1 MQLASYQPAP
11 EILENAARVIREGGV
26 VLHPTDTLYGLA
38 CDPFC
43 AEAVDRLIAIK
54 GRPPERGLLL
64 LVPDCASVDY
74 LCDEIPEVFHTA
86 ARELWPG
93 PFTFLL
99 RAASRLPQGVR
110 GKEGKVG
117 VRQPDLPYLQSWMS
131 LIPGPLVSTSANRSG
146 EAIPGTLV
154 ELKRLLQGE
163 VDLFLEA
170 GEIENPHPSSVLDL
184 TIEPPRIV
192 REGREVERIKE
203 FLERYQ

>member
-1 MQLASYQPAP
+1 M
-11 EILENAARVIREGGV
+11 IREGGV

-43 AEAVDRLIAIK
+43 VEAVDRLIAIK
-54 GRPPERGLLL
+54 ERPPERGLLL
-64 LVPDCASVDY
+64 LVPDCASVDN
-74 LCDEIPEVFHTA
+74 LCDEIPEVFHAA

-110 GKEGKVG
+110 GEEGKVG
-117 VRQPDLPYLQSWMS
+117 VRQPALPYLQSWMS

-146 EAIPGTLV
+146 KAVPGSV
-154 ELKRLLQGE
+154 AELKRLLQGE

-170 GEIENPHPSSVLDL
+170 GEVKDPYPSSVLDL
-184 TIEPPRIV
+184 TIEPSRIV
-192 REGREVERIKE
+192 REGREVEKVKQ
-203 FLERYQ
+203 FLEHYQ